1 MEGNMI
7 IASFSILALLLS
19 ATAHGLDGQA
29 ATKSPAAPSSAAK
42 GSTLDGKQIFMS
54 QKCNTCHAVSSASI
68 TAKTKVKGGD
78 LAGLANKEDAAWL
91 GKYLRKEGD
100 KKGKKHA
107 KAFTGSDEEL
117 GALIA
122 WLQKQEKK

>member
-1 MEGNMI
+1 MI
-7 IASFSILALLLS
+7 IAFSILALLSS
-19 ATAHGLDGQA
+19 APAHGLHGQT
-29 ATKSPAAPSSAAK
+29 ATKSPAASSSAAK
-42 GSTLDGKQIFMS
+42 GTLDGKQIFMS

-68 TAKTKVKGGD
+68 TATTKVKGGD